1 MEKLRKNLAK
11 SNDFNLIN
19 LFKLMDTKNKGFI
32 TAKDITDFTL
42 IGKVQFNHMVNFYA
56 REVDRLRFH

>member
-1 MEKLRKNLAK
+1 
-11 SNDFNLIN
+11 
-19 LFKLMDTKNKGFI
+19 MDTKNKGFI